1 MEALSLSLSL
11 SFPENESKNI
21 EARSDEKFRQCL
33 CKQLFIEFT
42 VIACTLDDETKNRNR
57 LM

>member
-1 MEALSLSLSL
+1 METLSLSL